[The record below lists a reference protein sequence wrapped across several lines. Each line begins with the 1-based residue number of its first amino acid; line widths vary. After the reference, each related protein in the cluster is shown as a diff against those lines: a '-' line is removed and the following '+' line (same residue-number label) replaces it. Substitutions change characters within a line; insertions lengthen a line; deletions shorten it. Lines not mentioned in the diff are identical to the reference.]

1 MQLSK
6 KNLKAIGP
14 KNDLVIPDENLF
26 ALPEKVLQFGT
37 GVLLRG
43 LPDYFIDKAN
53 RQNIFNGRIVVIKST
68 ASGGADAFD
77 QQDGLYTLC
86 VRGIEDGN
94 TIEENIVH
102 SAISRVLSAATQWE
116 EILKCAANPDIQVII
131 SNTTE
136 VGIVLDADDDLQASP
151 PRSFPAKLL
160 AFLYKRYR
168 VFNGDPSKGM
178 VIIPTE
184 LITDNGAKLEA
195 IIEELAHQNNLEY
208 AFMDWLENANYFCNS
223 LVDRIVPG
231 KLPAAMQAKM
241 DAETGYTDELMI
253 MSEVYRLWAIESD
266 KKEVKEILS
275 FSKADKG
282 VIIADNIEFFRELKL
297 RLLNGS
303 HTFSCGLAHL
313 AGFHTVKNAMDN
325 EHFSSYISHLMMQEI
340 APSITTSGL
349 SIEDAKD
356 FAAKVLDR
364 FRNPHID
371 HQWLSITMQYS
382 SKMKLRNIPV
392 IEKYLER
399 FGVAPEYMAAG
410 MAAHILFMKGVQ
422 GDDGKYYGEANGKKY
437 HINDDNAAR
446 FAEKWQNST
455 GTRHLVTDILGD
467 ESFWGINLSQYAD
480 FTQAVAT
487 KLQELIDI
495 GAASVLKQISQSAK
509 SIVNG

>member
-6 KNLKAIGP
+6 KNLKAIDP
-14 KNDLVIPDENLF
+14 KNAVVIPDESLF

-53 RQNIFNGRIVVIKST
+53 RQNIFNGRVVVIKST

-94 TIEENIVH
+94 TIEENIIH

-116 EILKCAANPDIQVII
+116 EILKCAANPDMQVII

-184 LITDNGAKLEA
+184 LIIDNGAKLEA

-231 KLPAAMQAKM
+231 KLPAAMQSKM
-241 DAETGYTDELMI
+241 DTETGYTDDLMI

-266 KKEVKEILS
+266 KKEVKDILS

-282 VIIADNIEFFRELKL
+282 VIITGDIEFFRELKL

-313 AGFHTVKNAMDN
+313 AGFQTVKQAMDDEN
-325 EHFSSYISHLMMQEI
+325 FSAYISHLMMQEI
-340 APSITTSGL
+340 APSITSANL
-349 SIEDAKD
+349 SIEAAKD

-392 IEKYLER
+392 IKKYLDR
-399 FGVAPEYMAAG
+399 FGAVPEYMATG
-410 MAAHILFMKGVQ
+410 MAGHLFFMKAELA
-422 GDDGKYYGEANGKKY
+422 DDGKYYGELNGKRY
-437 HINDDNAAR
+437 HINDDNAAW
-446 FAEKWQNST
+446 FAKKWQTATSA
-455 GTRHLVTDILGD
+455 HQLVVDILSD
-467 ESFWGINLSQYAD
+467 EAFWETNLGSHAD
-480 FTQAVAT
+480 FTAAVSG
-487 KLQELIDI
+487 KLQELIDN
-495 GAASVLKQISQSAK
+495 GAVAVLQQISQPAK
-509 SIVNG
+509 AIN